1 MNKNIVCIG
10 AGYIGGPTMA
20 VIAKMNPDRKVVV
33 VDINAEEHVRLAI
46 TDPKALA
53 NAKLDLA
60 DLDGVSYESD
70 PYEAAKDADAILLMT
85 DWAAYPRLDWRRIY
99 ESMRKP
105 ALVFDTRNCLDA
117 KNLRVL
123 GFNVLNVGK

>member
-60 DLDGVSYESD
+60 DLDGVSYED
-70 PYEAAKDADAILLMT
+70 DLYDAAKDADAVLLMT
-85 DWAAYPRLDWRRIY
+85 DWAVYRQLDWGRIY

-117 KNLRVL
+117 PKLRAL
-123 GFNVLNVGK
+123 GFTVLNVGK